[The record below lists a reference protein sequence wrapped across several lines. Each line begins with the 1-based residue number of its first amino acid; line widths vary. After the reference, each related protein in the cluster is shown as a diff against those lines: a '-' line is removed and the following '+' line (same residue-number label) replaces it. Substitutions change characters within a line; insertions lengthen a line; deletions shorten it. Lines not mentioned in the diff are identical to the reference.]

1 MFEVIEIKNYDT
13 HHRYGTDWNTD
24 YICKTDE
31 KINDL
36 TALIKKVES
45 VGYSPCGSCSMEEK
59 DGNIILKTAM
69 Y

>member
-1 MFEVIEIKNYDT
+1 MK
-13 HHRYGTDWNTD
+13 
-24 YICKTDE
+24 

-36 TALIKKVES
+36 TTLIKKVES